1 MIVVTGGTGF
11 IGSNLVAGLEDRGET
26 DLVICDRLVQAGKCR
41 NISKRELVALV
52 LPEQLHEFLERNSV
66 RIRAIFHMG
75 AISSTTETDVD
86 LIIETN
92 VHLSADLWRWCT
104 QNGVPFIYAS
114 SAATYGDGSI
124 GFDDEGSVEGLARLR
139 PMNPYGWSKQL
150 FDRMVARWVDEGAP
164 TPPQWVGL
172 KFFNVYGPN
181 EYHKG
186 SMQSLV
192 SKAFPVAAAG
202 DPVTL
207 FRSHDPNPDGGQI
220 SRRRAD
226 AGFCL
231 RSGLRSGDALAARPP
246 RHLRAFQSRHGP
258 GAHVPGSDGEHVR
271 RNGDGARIQLDRY
284 AGRDPGS
291 LPVLHASRNGAPEGG
306 RLSRGVHV
314 RRGRGGSVREA
325 LLGHGRPLPLTDRT
339 RPFRGHTPLGDLRG
353 TYPQLSGLTHQANVF
368 RKTGEAFLDRFTG
381 AIRLIELDVTLREI
395 DVSGRIVRG

>member
-86 LIIETN
+86 LIVETN

-192 SKAFPVAAAG
+192 SKTFPVAAAG

-207 FRSHDPNPDGGQI
+207 FRSHDPKYPDGGQM
-220 SRRRAD
+220 RDFVYVQDCVAVMLWLLD
-226 AGFCL
+226 HPNT
-231 RSGLRSGDALAARPP
+231 SGLFNLGTGQARTFLDLMESMFAALEMEPAFNWIDTPAEIRN
-246 RHLRAFQSRHGP
+246 RYQYFTQAETGRLRAAGYHAEFMSVEDGV
-258 GAHVPGSDGEHVR
+258 GAYVR
-271 RNGDGARIQLDRY
+271 RFLATD
-284 AGRDPGS
+284 DPY
-291 LPVLHASRNGAPEGG
+291 R
-306 RLSRGVHV
+306 
-314 RRGRGGSVREA
+314 
-325 LLGHGRPLPLTDRT
+325 
-339 RPFRGHTPLGDLRG
+339 
-353 TYPQLSGLTHQANVF
+353 
-368 RKTGEAFLDRFTG
+368 
-381 AIRLIELDVTLREI
+381 
-395 DVSGRIVRG
+395 

>member
-124 GFDDEGSVEGLARLR
+124 GFDDDGSVEGLSRLR

-192 SKAFPVAAAG
+192 SKTFPVASAG
-202 DPVTL
+202 EPVTL
-207 FRSHDPNPDGGQI
+207 FRSHDPKYPDGGQM
-220 SRRRAD
+220 RDFVYVQDCVAVMLWMLD
-226 AGFCL
+226 HPDT
-231 RSGLRSGDALAARPP
+231 SGLFNLGTGQARTFLDFIGSMFAALEMEPALNWIDTPDEIRDRYQYFTQAEMGR
-246 RHLRAFQSRHGP
+246 LRAAGCHTDFMSVEDGV
-258 GAHVPGSDGEHVR
+258 GAYVR
-271 RNGDGARIQLDRY
+271 LFLATD
-284 AGRDPGS
+284 DPY
-291 LPVLHASRNGAPEGG
+291 R
-306 RLSRGVHV
+306 
-314 RRGRGGSVREA
+314 
-325 LLGHGRPLPLTDRT
+325 
-339 RPFRGHTPLGDLRG
+339 
-353 TYPQLSGLTHQANVF
+353 
-368 RKTGEAFLDRFTG
+368 
-381 AIRLIELDVTLREI
+381 
-395 DVSGRIVRG
+395 